1 MGTLVTRLLGLH
13 TWISLILL
21 LSSGLMLPSCQ
32 SKEAEMKEKKT
43 QAEMDDFRK
52 LSEKLNEDIKYCRE
66 AVYKLSVKNS
76 ETLDPKRKGEIV
88 TEIKRYAKRIKRNKE
103 QLEEIKM
110 NMMKLQGHGAR

>member
-1 MGTLVTRLLGLH
+1 MDILVTRLPGLR
-13 TWISLILL
+13 TWISLIFL
-21 LSSGLMLPSCQ
+21 LSAAPMLPSCQ
-32 SKEAEMKEKKT
+32 SKEEQMKEKKT
-43 QAEMDDFRK
+43 QAEMDEYRK
-52 LSEKLNEDIKYCRE
+52 LSEKLNEDIKYSRE

-88 TEIKRYAKRIKRNKE
+88 TDIKRYSKRIKRDKE